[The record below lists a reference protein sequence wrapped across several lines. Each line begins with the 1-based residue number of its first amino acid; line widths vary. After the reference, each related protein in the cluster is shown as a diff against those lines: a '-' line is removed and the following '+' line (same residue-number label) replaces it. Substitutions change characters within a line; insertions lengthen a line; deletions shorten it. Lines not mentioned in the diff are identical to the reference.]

1 MNDKN
6 PYIIIT
12 LLIFSFIQV
21 MNLNVAWTKAKE
33 NTHKS
38 DLVIKDINAP
48 YPKHC
53 LDENQW
59 QGVDQH
65 SPFNLFDHPK
75 HNAWSPCAY
84 AVKDGGY
91 TLKIELEHTI
101 NVDGLALSQVAI
113 QEKLNLVKSKRRKKD
128 QQAVVDRHQLD
139 TIQILF
145 FNYAISTKYPVY
157 FQDVKFDGKNEIKIS
172 YQGMLNWNPRLLGE
186 PMFDERRR
194 ALNLPPKGMN
204 LPMQVDKIGIVFPQ
218 FDSSKAPPALRELSL
233 FHKGKSYKAKKLAQ
247 SKQDYVDVMSQVYLL
262 MVNSFMF
269 VGEERAMVFA
279 PTGTLWAM
287 EGEETVA
294 KVIGAWR
301 YNKNRIEV
309 DLSKAQKQRVYAKK
323 KVRLEKSRDRYF
335 EPLHL
340 IVDEAP
346 DRILIQSGP
355 LKGEYQSFKVNSSDE
370 AHKLNDAEPAPSFEM
385 PE

>member
-1 MNDKN
+1 
-6 PYIIIT
+6 
-12 LLIFSFIQV
+12 
-21 MNLNVAWTKAKE
+21 
-33 NTHKS
+33 
-38 DLVIKDINAP
+38 
-48 YPKHC
+48 
-53 LDENQW
+53 
-59 QGVDQH
+59 
-65 SPFNLFDHPK
+65 
-75 HNAWSPCAY
+75 
-84 AVKDGGY
+84 
-91 TLKIELEHTI
+91 
-101 NVDGLALSQVAI
+101 
-113 QEKLNLVKSKRRKKD
+113 
-128 QQAVVDRHQLD
+128 
-139 TIQILF
+139 
-145 FNYAISTKYPVY
+145 
-157 FQDVKFDGKNEIKIS
+157 
-172 YQGMLNWNPRLLGE
+172 
-186 PMFDERRR
+186 
-194 ALNLPPKGMN
+194 
-204 LPMQVDKIGIVFPQ
+204 
-218 FDSSKAPPALRELSL
+218 
-233 FHKGKSYKAKKLAQ
+233 
-247 SKQDYVDVMSQVYLL
+247 MSQVYLL